1 MSKQLKSLLSKEKAA
16 NLGLQLM
23 NREMLN
29 DNSLMEL
36 TEDLM
41 SFVNSLLK
49 TNDKVTLRDFLI
61 MHKDHLTF
69 TMKDLISEA
78 IKQMNPGRIYD

>member
-16 NLGLQLM
+16 ELGLQLM

-29 DNSLMEL
+29 DESLVEL
-36 TEDLM
+36 TEDLR
-41 SFVNSLLK
+41 SFVNGLLK
-49 TNDKVTLRDFLI
+49 NNEKVILRDFLL
-61 MHKDHLTF
+61 MHKDHLTP